1 MQLQKNLVT
10 WFEIYVDDMHRAKA
24 FYETVFNCQLI
35 EEKID
40 DTIEAFRFP
49 GGMPGIGAMGALM
62 KHPLRKP
69 SKDGTIIYFHCEDC
83 EGTSQ
88 KAKDNGGEI
97 FRVKTSIGQDGFIAI
112 IADSEGNV
120 IGLHSFQ

>member
-10 WFEIYVDDMHRAKA
+10 WFEIYVDDMHRAKT
-24 FYETVFNCQLI
+24 FYETVFGCQLI
-35 EEKID
+35 AEKVD

-69 SKDGTIIYFHCEDC
+69 SKEGTIIYFHCEDC
-83 EGTSQ
+83 ESTSQ

-97 FRVKTSIGQDGFIAI
+97 FRIKTSIGQDGFIAI
-112 IADSEGNV
+112 IGDSEGNV